1 MTINRRKAYPVI
13 FIFSTVGIIVRG
25 IVFPELGL
33 LFHLSTLAAS
43 IFLMPLLFEG
53 TVLIHNF
60 FNRQFPYS
68 IRLFSE
74 DYRVLQRIILQILTG
89 VLLFVSLATLS
100 LWLYQDVI
108 PASLRF
114 PLLTKPF
121 LVVAFVT
128 NILAVTAVNLGLFG
142 KEFFDNWKSEIL
154 RNERLQKERAEA
166 QFESLKNQLNP
177 HFLFNALTSLNS
189 LIVENPPL
197 AGEFVQQLSKVYRY
211 VLQSRDKE
219 FVTLE
224 TELKFV
230 EHYLRL
236 LKTRFDAALQIE
248 ISVSDEARE
257 RLIVPVTL
265 QTLLEN
271 ALKHNIVNA
280 QKPLQITIS
289 STLQGGVWYLMVE
302 NTLQRRTLVENSN
315 KQGLARLAAL
325 YEHISPEAMRICE
338 TTQKFAVQLPLL

>member
-13 FIFSTVGIIVRG
+13 FVFSTIGIIVRG
-25 IVFPELGL
+25 FVFPELGL
-33 LFHLSTLAAS
+33 LFHVSTLVAS
-43 IFLMPLLFEG
+43 VLFMPILFEG
-53 TVLIHNF
+53 TVQIHNF
-60 FNRQFPYS
+60 FERQFPYS
-68 IRLFSE
+68 IRFFAE
-74 DYRVLQRIILQILTG
+74 DYRVLRRIILQILTG
-89 VLLFVSLATLS
+89 MVLYALLAALAF
-100 LWLYQDVI
+100 WLYRDVL
-108 PASLRF
+108 PANLRF
-114 PLLTKPF
+114 PMLTKTF
-121 LVVAFVT
+121 IVAAVIA

-236 LKTRFDAALQIE
+236 LKTRFDTALQIE
-248 ISVSDEARE
+248 ITVSDEARE

-271 ALKHNIVNA
+271 ALKHNIVNT

-289 STLQGGVWYLMVE
+289 STMQNGVWYLVVE
-302 NTLQRRTLVENSN
+302 NTLQRRTLVETSN
-315 KQGLARLAAL
+315 KQGLTRLAAL
-325 YEHISPEAMRICE
+325 YEHISPAAIKVCE

>member
-1 MTINRRKAYPVI
+1 MKINRKRVYPAI
-13 FIFSTVGIIVRG
+13 FVFSTLGIIVRG
-25 IVFPELGL
+25 LIFPEFGL
-33 LFHLSTLAAS
+33 FFHLSAFVAS
-43 IFLMPLLFEG
+43 LFSVPLLLEG
-53 TVLIHNF
+53 TVKIHNF
-60 FNRQFPYS
+60 FDSQFPYD
-68 IRLFSE
+68 IRFFAE
-74 DYRVLQRIILQILTG
+74 DYRVLRRIILQFLTG
-89 VLLFVSLATLS
+89 IALYASFAGLAFWLYSDTLS
-100 LWLYQDVI
+100 TI
-108 PASLRF
+108 LRF
-114 PLLTKPF
+114 PVFTKPF
-121 LVVAFVT
+121 FVAVVFAGVFLVMA
-128 NILAVTAVNLGLFG
+128 INLGLFG
-142 KEFFDNWKSEIL
+142 KDFFDNWKSEML

-189 LIVENPPL
+189 LIAENPPL

-236 LKTRFDAALQIE
+236 LKTRFDTALQIE
-248 ISVSDEARE
+248 ITVSNEARE

-271 ALKHNIVNA
+271 ALKHNIVNT

-289 STLQGGVWYLMVE
+289 STMQDGVWYLVVE
-302 NTLQRRTLVENSN
+302 NTLQRRILVENSN
-315 KQGLARLAAL
+315 KQGLTRLAAL
-325 YEHISPEAMRICE
+325 YEHISPAAIKVCE